1 MAEYITTVRVA
12 SVTLND
18 YKNDRPVFSGLCDN
32 AFRDMWYIQ
41 ALYFHV
47 RFHGQGS
54 RVSLNHVDEIA
65 TSWTHA
71 MYTVRDALH
80 RTHSRTSRPPAA
92 PPPAPLTTSHLTRAA
107 PGRVQCIERLQ
118 AAVSYEMTSFSA
130 WWHTCGATENPEP
143 FNKEVDTF
151 NGWRAAIESIL
162 QVLAKMDTKYT
173 NQRHLARQL
182 DGLRLRQTDLP
193 TSTHR
198 PRATVRGRAATEE

>member
-1 MAEYITTVRVA
+1 MAEYISTVRVA

-80 RTHSRTSRPPAA
+80 RTHSSTSRPPAA

-118 AAVSYEMTSFSA
+118 AAVSYETTSFSA

-143 FNKEVDTF
+143 FNKEVNTF
-151 NGWRAAIESIL
+151 NG
-162 QVLAKMDTKYT
+162 
-173 NQRHLARQL
+173 
-182 DGLRLRQTDLP
+182 
-193 TSTHR
+193 
-198 PRATVRGRAATEE
+198 